1 MFFILLLG
9 LGALSLASVSAYFS
23 IWGLAHTFPAVFWG
37 VIAMGIVIE
46 YGKLIGISF
55 MYRYWSKVSAV
66 LKRGMFPPLVG
77 ITLLVMAI
85 TAAGHYGYLSSGYQ
99 ADILPLKQISE
110 QIKTLEGEKVRKIDR
125 KIEIDKQIA
134 QLPHDFVRGRV
145 KLIKQFQAEQQEVTK
160 RIDDLDAQILTLK
173 TESLKT
179 ETHVGPI
186 IYLAKALN
194 IDTDKATNYLVLM
207 IICVF
212 DPLALLLTIAT
223 NVAIRQHELDLKV
236 QPVAIGVSEPFPN
249 YTFVEPTISEEPIIE
264 DEPAIE
270 SPPPEQM
277 ESIVEEPIQEFVPRL
292 ESPDKGIRPRPL
304 LIAELRKQLASL
316 NAQES
321 LTKVEQFTKTKIE
334 EQLRQYEAQNFVFS
348 RGSALDR

>member
-55 MYRYWSKVSAV
+55 MYRYWSKVSST
-66 LKRGMFPPLVG
+66 LKRYMFPPLVG

-99 ADILPLKQISE
+99 ADILPLKQITE
-110 QIKTLEGEKVRKIDR
+110 QIKTLEGEKARKIDR
-125 KIEIDKQIA
+125 KLEIDKQIA
-134 QLPHDFVRGRV
+134 QLPSDFVRGRV
-145 KLIKQFQAEQQEVTK
+145 KLMKQFHEEQQEVTA
-160 RIDDLDAQILTLK
+160 RVNELDNQILSLK

-186 IYLAKALN
+186 IYLAKALG
-194 IDTDKATNYLVLM
+194 IDADRATNYLVLM

-223 NVAIRQHELDLKV
+223 NVAIRQRELEVKEV
-236 QPVAIGVSEPFPN
+236 PVVGVSEPFPN
-249 YTFVEPTISEEPIIE
+249 YTFIEPTVAE
-264 DEPAIE
+264 EPAIE
-270 SPPPEQM
+270 SPLPEPEPVIEP
-277 ESIVEEPIQEFVPRL
+277 ESIIEEPIPEFVP
-292 ESPDKGIRPRPL
+292 EPGPSDTGVRPNPPS
-304 LIAELRKQLASL
+304 IVELRKQLTEL
-316 NAQES
+316 NSRES
-321 LTKVEQFTKTKIE
+321 LSEADQFLKSRIE
-334 EQLRQYEAQNFVFS
+334 EQLRHYEAQNYVFT